1 MANRMT
7 NLMTISALDN
17 MIINDQGLAYVTEDD
32 IVELLLEQK
41 KVKILP
47 SNISSWKQ
55 FDKNCKVNGIENPFV
70 LDDNNFEWNMPEE
83 YKDLDIESYLLE
95 KCNSDDETIRVA
107 EELILFKE
115 RNLYNL
121 LRFLVFMIDV
131 VKTNN
136 IVYGVGRGSSVAS
149 YCLYLIGVHRVN
161 SLKYNLDIKEFLK

>member
-70 LDDNNFEWNMPEE
+70 LDDSNFEWNMPEE